1 LEKLGVMIPIDK
13 ITPNSNQP
21 RRDFDNER
29 LLALSN
35 SIKLHGLLQPIVVQ
49 KIGSRYIIVAGE
61 RRYRAS
67 LIAGAEQMPCIVLES
82 SHQKKIMEMAL
93 VENIQRENLNPI
105 EEALAYKAL
114 IDEHATTQEEISR
127 AVGKSRPY
135 ITNTLRLLN
144 LPGQVI
150 ELVRNGSISAGHAKA
165 ILRIEDEQL
174 QEQTAKDIIEKGLS
188 VRAVEDIAKALSKGM
203 TKDRPSKPST
213 DIYVEHLRE
222 RLVETLGT
230 KVVITQ
236 NRKKGKIEIEYYSDE
251 ELEKITSLI
260 LDK

>member
-1 LEKLGVMIPIDK
+1 MEKLGVMIPIDK

-29 LLALSN
+29 LQSLSD

-49 KIGSRYIIVAGE
+49 KIGSKHVIVAGE

-67 LIAGAEQMPCIVLES
+67 LIAGAEHMPCIVLES
-82 SHQKKIMEMAL
+82 SQQKKVMEMAL
-93 VENIQRENLNPI
+93 VENIQRENLNPV

-114 IDEHATTQEEISR
+114 IEEYGTTQEEISK

-144 LPGQVI
+144 LPDQVLT
-150 ELVRNGSISAGHAKA
+150 LVRDGSISAGHAKA
-165 ILRIEDEQL
+165 ILRIEDKRL
-174 QEQTAKDIIEKGLS
+174 QAQTANDIIQKGLS
-188 VRAVEDIAKALSKGM
+188 VRAVEDIAKTLSK
-203 TKDRPSKPST
+203 TKSKGLQSKSKA
-213 DIYVEHLRE
+213 DIFTEHLQE

-230 KVVITQ
+230 KVVIIQ
-236 NRKKGKIEIEYYSDE
+236 SKKKGKIEIEYYSEE

>member
-1 LEKLGVMIPIDK
+1 MMIPIDK

-67 LIAGAEQMPCIVLES
+67 LIAGAEQMSCIVLES

-188 VRAVEDIAKALSKGM
+188 VRAVEDIAKALSKG
-203 TKDRPSKPST
+203 KGKGKERLSKPGR

-230 KVVITQ
+230 KVIITQ
-236 NRKKGKIEIEYYSDE
+236 NKKKGKIEIEYYSDE